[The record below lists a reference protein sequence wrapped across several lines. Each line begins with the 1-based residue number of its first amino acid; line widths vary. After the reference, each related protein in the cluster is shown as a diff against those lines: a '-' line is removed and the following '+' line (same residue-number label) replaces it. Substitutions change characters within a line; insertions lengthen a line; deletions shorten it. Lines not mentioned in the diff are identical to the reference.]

1 VRPRIT
7 LPPWCWKPQKP
18 HRRPPLS
25 PRRWHTSPAP
35 ALPRPLAV
43 APLIA
48 DKRCYGEATGTAWTP
63 LLVLHSDFFQTAAG
77 DPVYLE
83 CADNYYDMRERFA
96 AWRPRLRRDLGLP
109 AEAVLTCGLDWG
121 IFSQEVF
128 VRAVAAPDYH
138 LITWEKNYRSGQ
150 WDPPKRAGQSVL
162 EWTRKDAQENCGYCF
177 EYLDEDWAKNPQRR
191 QLIVRA
197 NNSRGRSVEVGVRH
211 LP

>member
-1 VRPRIT
+1 MSSIII
-7 LPPWCWKPQKP
+7 
-18 HRRPPLS
+18 S
-25 PRRWHTSPAP
+25 PRRWHNSPTP
-35 ALPRPLAV
+35 ALPRTLAV
-43 APLIA
+43 DNNVI
-48 DKRCYGEATGTAWTP
+48 YGEATARVRCGKGVPTGTAWTP